1 MYLAAKSSS
10 DMILGID
17 WMRLLCVSLKY
28 ATVLTVALVCGLM
41 NEDPEAR
48 ITVEEAMQH
57 PWVTRYRG
65 FTPPAD
71 PLDQTE
77 YCATQAISQILS
89 IWLNG
94 LWRNY
99 KLT

>member
-1 MYLAAKSSS
+1 MSRPFTVLNIDIMYLAAKSSS

-48 ITVEEAMQH
+48 ITVEEATQH

-77 YCATQAISQILS
+77 Y
-89 IWLNG
+89 
-94 LWRNY
+94 
-99 KLT
+99 